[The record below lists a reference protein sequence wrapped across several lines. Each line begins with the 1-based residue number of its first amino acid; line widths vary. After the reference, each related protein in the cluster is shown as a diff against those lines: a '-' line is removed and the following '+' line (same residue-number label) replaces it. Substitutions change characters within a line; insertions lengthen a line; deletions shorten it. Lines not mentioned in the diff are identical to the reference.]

1 MKNQK
6 IRSMKVHEQSGY
18 NYKATPTIILKG
30 QWLVL
35 KGSLLSENISQAKTF
50 RGAKSIIK
58 FRDGVVGEDNRLVV
72 DVTFKSSSTAGNFVT
87 GRSTDGPGSW
97 KTLDG
102 KRLKDML

>member
-1 MKNQK
+1 MK
-6 IRSMKVHEQSGY
+6 IDIIMKKDRIGVEAY
-18 NYKATPTIILKG
+18 ARYDTETKETV
-30 QWLVL
+30 VL
-35 KGSLLSENISQAKTF
+35 KGSLLSEDITQAKTF

-58 FRDGVVGEDNRLVV
+58 FRDGVVGE

>member
-1 MKNQK
+1 MKKDRIGVEAYAQYDTETK
-6 IRSMKVHEQSGY
+6 ETV
-18 NYKATPTIILKG
+18 
-30 QWLVL
+30 VL

-87 GRSTDGPGSW
+87 
-97 KTLDG
+97 
-102 KRLKDML
+102 

>member
-1 MKNQK
+1 MK
-6 IRSMKVHEQSGY
+6 IDIIMK
-18 NYKATPTIILKG
+18 KDRI
-30 QWLVL
+30 
-35 KGSLLSENISQAKTF
+35 
-50 RGAKSIIK
+50 
-58 FRDGVVGEDNRLVV
+58 GVEAYAQYDEDNRLVV

>member
-1 MKNQK
+1 MK
-6 IRSMKVHEQSGY
+6 IDIIMKKDRIGVEAYAQY
-18 NYKATPTIILKG
+18 DTETKETV
-30 QWLVL
+30 VL

-97 KTLDG
+97 NTLDG